1 MVRRC
6 VTFFILLTVLV
17 FSFPSCAKEEAASFD
32 ILITN
37 GTIVDGHGHPGFSGD
52 LGIRGDTIVE
62 IGDLSGRVADKIIDA
77 KGLVVAPGFIDM
89 HNHSDYTL
97 GQASSNVNLNFLTQ
111 GLTTAVTGQCGMC
124 VSLKVKE
131 TKAQWEE
138 QGIGTNVVYL
148 VGHGNI
154 RSEVMGVEPRES
166 TPEEIEKMKEIL
178 RQAME
183 GGAWGMSTGL
193 DYIPGRYSKTE
204 EVIELTKIVGE
215 YNGVYTSHVRDEDEN
230 IVESVKETIRI
241 GEETGVPV
249 NVGHLKVTGK
259 NNWGLMKEVVKEI
272 AEARAR
278 GVNITADQY
287 PYVQSAPFG
296 PIYSFIEIPQDME
309 PLAKLRKKLW
319 NILFQNAIDEKLVQ
333 QYVEELKKAL
343 ADETKREQ
351 IKKMT
356 VEGRPHAPS
365 PVATWGWHD
374 NTIIISDKYPQLV
387 GKNFID
393 IFEELGEDPF
403 DIIAGFVLN
412 EPDMLFAGGSMSED
426 DVQHALKQEW
436 LMISSDGNAMPITK
450 RDEEPRRG
458 HPRIFGSF
466 PKIFRKYV
474 REEKL
479 LTLEDAVRKMTSL
492 PASFLRLKDRGILAK
507 GNKADIVVFNPETVQ
522 DNATYADSHAYSTG
536 FDYVIVN
543 GKTSIENGEYN
554 GNLTGKILLLT
565 ENK

>member
-1 MVRRC
+1 MFLMVLAFC
-6 VTFFILLTVLV
+6 
-17 FSFPSCAKEEAASFD
+17 FSSCGKKEAASFD

-52 LGIRGDTIVE
+52 IGIKGDTIVE
-62 IGDLSGRVADKIIDA
+62 IGDLSGSAADKIIDA

-97 GQASSNVNLNFLTQ
+97 GQTSSNVNLNFLTQ

-131 TKAQWEE
+131 TKTQWEE

-183 GGAWGMSTGL
+183 GGAWGISTGL

-230 IVESVKETIRI
+230 IVKSVKETIRI

-272 AEARAR
+272 DEARAR

-309 PLAKLRKKLW
+309 PLAELRKKLW
-319 NILFQNAIDEKLVQ
+319 NVIFQDAIDEKLIE

-387 GKNFID
+387 SKNFID
-393 IFEELGEDPF
+393 IFEELEGDPF

-412 EPDMLFAGGSMSED
+412 EPNMLFAGGSMSEE

-492 PASFLRLKDRGILAK
+492 PASFLGMKDRGILVK
-507 GNKADIVVFNPETVQ
+507 GYKADIVIFNPETVK

-543 GKTSIENGEYN
+543 GKISIEKGEYN